1 MDPSGSGGVPSG
13 ADGDPLPEKG
23 ASGNPVE
30 RQHGLHD
37 IRRGGEPLQEAS
49 HKGGT
54 QKGGSVP
61 EPDFPGPEEE
71 WLTTPGGQFETAQ
84 SPAGE
89 KEIQDGRGKDNQG
102 PSETGGLDGV
112 HRPQGCISFSPNS
125 PQPPAIPE
133 VLLERSDIRVSMPC
147 IRAQQCSQGVHK
159 AIKASG
165 STPEKERNPLHDL
178 SGRHAS
184 DGPRREGAK
193 EPDPGDSFPLPAV
206 GLPDQSREV
215 SPDPFSDNP
224 LLGVHSG
231 LKKVDAVPS
240 RGEDRSN
247 SECLRDSDAQ
257 SPGVST
263 RAGKTHR
270 ENVSS
275 YAGYPS
281 SPIMLSGAASSED
294 QILGCIPELRDRSG
308 PGQSIIGRAEVVD
321 DRSEEM
327 ERTFHSAP
335 TARPHHRDRRISSG
349 MGSCFR
355 QEQHRGSVVRG
366 REDSAYQPAGVDR
379 GSICNSGFHEGS
391 EKYSHSVEDGQ
402 HNGDIVHQSHGRYEI
417 SGPLTCSL
425 RAMAVVPSE
434 RDHHHSGAPTGGL
447 QCGSRSRV
455 PHPEVNRMDVGRQG
469 VQKNSLSPGAAHD
482 RFICLPA
489 EQPAG
494 EVCQLAAR
502 SICSANR
509 RLSDV
514 VEGGDRICLPPFQ
527 SDWQMPP
534 EGVAGGLHG
543 DSSCADMGNTALVPS
558 TPGDAGGISSTVTNI
573 RVSTEGSIQQG
584 SPLTGK
590 KAVAVS
596 RLESLRRHQ
605 VTGGISGKASRL
617 LLSGWSKGTNATYQS
632 GWSKWAGWCD
642 SREIDPISC
651 NVKYFLDFLTDLF
664 EQGMQHRSINT
675 IRSAVSMTHDNIEG
689 IPIGQHPLV
698 TRLLRG
704 VHNLRPP
711 KPRYEHTWDVDVVT
725 KHIVK
730 MGSNEDL
737 SLKQLSQKLA
747 VLMALVEASRTSEL
761 RALDLRFRVYKPDGV
776 QFRLAS
782 LTKKRTPGAP
792 PKVLFFGAFP
802 EEERLCVMKCL
813 HHYEKVTSEF
823 RLEGG
828 DDQPLFLSYTKPH
841 KPVTAQRIAHWIKDL
856 LAEAGVDTK
865 VFKAHSV
872 RGASTSAAMAK
883 GVSISD
889 ILQTADWSR
898 ESTFKR
904 FYYRTTGSNEFA
916 RRILKSSHN

>member
-1 MDPSGSGGVPSG
+1 MDLIPPSNLNPVSDFSSILGVILFPIAQLES
-13 ADGDPLPEKG
+13 LPEAGRIQHCKRNWELI
-23 ASGNPVE
+23 SSDPWILQVVE
-30 RQHGLHD
+30 GYHLELMETPYQRRGPAGIQQHGLHD

-49 HKGGT
+49 HKGST

-133 VLLERSDIRVSMPC
+133 VLLERSDIRVLMPW
-147 IRAQQCSQGVHK
+147 IWAQQCSQGAHK

-193 EPDPGDSFPLPAV
+193 EPDSGDTFPLPAV

-231 LKKVDAVPS
+231 LKKVDVVPS

-270 ENVSS
+270 ENV
-275 YAGYPS
+275 
-281 SPIMLSGAASSED
+281 MLAILPAPLCYWGLQALKIRSLAASQSFKTEVD
-294 QILGCIPELRDRSG
+294 LDRASLEELRWWMIEVRKWNGRSIL
-308 PGQSIIGRAEVVD
+308 PPQPDLIIETDASLLGWGAVSD
-321 DRSEEM
+321 NNS
-327 ERTFHSAP
+327 T
-335 TARPHHRDRRISSG
+335 G
-349 MGSCFR
+349 
-355 QEQHRGSVVRG
+355 GSVVRS

-434 RDHHHSGAPTGGL
+434 RDHHHSGVPTGGL

-489 EQPAG
+489 EQSAG

-514 VEGGDRICLPPFQ
+514 EGGDRICLPHFQ

-534 EGVAGGLHG
+534 KGVAGGLHG

-605 VTGGISGKASRL
+605 VTGGI
-617 LLSGWSKGTNATYQS
+617 
-632 GWSKWAGWCD
+632 
-642 SREIDPISC
+642 DPISC

-698 TRLLRG
+698 TRLLRE

-747 VLMALVEASRTSEL
+747 VLMALVEASRTLEL

-782 LTKKRTPGAP
+782 LIKKRTPGAP
-792 PKVLFFGAFP
+792 PKVLFFGP
-802 EEERLCVMKCL
+802 R
-813 HHYEKVTSEF
+813 
-823 RLEGG
+823 GG
-828 DDQPLFLSYTKPH
+828 AVVCDEMP
-841 KPVTAQRIAHWIKDL
+841 
-856 LAEAGVDTK
+856 
-865 VFKAHSV
+865 
-872 RGASTSAAMAK
+872 
-883 GVSISD
+883 
-889 ILQTADWSR
+889 
-898 ESTFKR
+898 
-904 FYYRTTGSNEFA
+904 
-916 RRILKSSHN
+916 SSL

>member
-23 ASGNPVE
+23 ASRNPVE

-49 HKGGT
+49 HKGST

-178 SGRHAS
+178 SGRHAR
-184 DGPRREGAK
+184 DGPRREGA
-193 EPDPGDSFPLPAV
+193 
-206 GLPDQSREV
+206 
-215 SPDPFSDNP
+215 
-224 LLGVHSG
+224 
-231 LKKVDAVPS
+231 
-240 RGEDRSN
+240 
-247 SECLRDSDAQ
+247 
-257 SPGVST
+257 
-263 RAGKTHR
+263 
-270 ENVSS
+270 
-275 YAGYPS
+275 
-281 SPIMLSGAASSED
+281 
-294 QILGCIPELRDRSG
+294 
-308 PGQSIIGRAEVVD
+308 
-321 DRSEEM
+321 
-327 ERTFHSAP
+327 
-335 TARPHHRDRRISSG
+335 
-349 MGSCFR
+349 
-355 QEQHRGSVVRG
+355 
-366 REDSAYQPAGVDR
+366 
-379 GSICNSGFHEGS
+379 
-391 EKYSHSVEDGQ
+391 
-402 HNGDIVHQSHGRYEI
+402 
-417 SGPLTCSL
+417 
-425 RAMAVVPSE
+425 
-434 RDHHHSGAPTGGL
+434 
-447 QCGSRSRV
+447 
-455 PHPEVNRMDVGRQG
+455 
-469 VQKNSLSPGAAHD
+469 
-482 RFICLPA
+482 
-489 EQPAG
+489 
-494 EVCQLAAR
+494 
-502 SICSANR
+502 
-509 RLSDV
+509 
-514 VEGGDRICLPPFQ
+514 
-527 SDWQMPP
+527 
-534 EGVAGGLHG
+534 
-543 DSSCADMGNTALVPS
+543 
-558 TPGDAGGISSTVTNI
+558 
-573 RVSTEGSIQQG
+573 
-584 SPLTGK
+584 
-590 KAVAVS
+590 
-596 RLESLRRHQ
+596 
-605 VTGGISGKASRL
+605 KASRL

-813 HHYEKVTSEF
+813 HYYEKVTSDF

-872 RGASTSAAMAK
+872 RGASTSAAVCQFQTYCK
-883 GVSISD
+883 LQIGVESLLSNGFI
-889 ILQTADWSR
+889 TAQPAQMSLP
-898 ESTFKR
+898 EGFSKAP
-904 FYYRTTGSNEFA
+904 TTEIVVRSNGLCA
-916 RRILKSSHN
+916 

>member
-1 MDPSGSGGVPSG
+1 MPIYLALASWRKHPSAWRWTRSWRRSPNRENHCPSSPARDLDTKMTKETCVVFYPEALQPGAGARGIANHIRTPHTHGFRARGISKGSRARSQTGYSLQTRSQVKRRSQSNDGSYSPFQFKPCLRFQQYSWCDSVSNCPTGELARGWAHSALQKKLGADLIRPIDPSGSGGVPSG

-184 DGPRREGAK
+184 DGPRQEGAK

-247 SECLRDSDAQ
+247 SECLQDSDAQ

-355 QEQHRGSVVRG
+355 QEQHGGSVVRS

-494 EVCQLAAR
+494 KVCQLAAQ
-502 SICSANR
+502 SICSAIRCRGGR
-509 RLSDV
+509 R
-514 VEGGDRICLPPFQ
+514 
-527 SDWQMPP
+527 
-534 EGVAGGLHG
+534 
-543 DSSCADMGNTALVPS
+543 
-558 TPGDAGGISSTVTNI
+558 
-573 RVSTEGSIQQG
+573 
-584 SPLTGK
+584 
-590 KAVAVS
+590 
-596 RLESLRRHQ
+596 
-605 VTGGISGKASRL
+605 
-617 LLSGWSKGTNATYQS
+617 
-632 GWSKWAGWCD
+632 
-642 SREIDPISC
+642 
-651 NVKYFLDFLTDLF
+651 
-664 EQGMQHRSINT
+664 
-675 IRSAVSMTHDNIEG
+675 
-689 IPIGQHPLV
+689 
-698 TRLLRG
+698 
-704 VHNLRPP
+704 
-711 KPRYEHTWDVDVVT
+711 
-725 KHIVK
+725 
-730 MGSNEDL
+730 
-737 SLKQLSQKLA
+737 
-747 VLMALVEASRTSEL
+747 
-761 RALDLRFRVYKPDGV
+761 
-776 QFRLAS
+776 
-782 LTKKRTPGAP
+782 
-792 PKVLFFGAFP
+792 
-802 EEERLCVMKCL
+802 
-813 HHYEKVTSEF
+813 
-823 RLEGG
+823 
-828 DDQPLFLSYTKPH
+828 
-841 KPVTAQRIAHWIKDL
+841 
-856 LAEAGVDTK
+856 
-865 VFKAHSV
+865 
-872 RGASTSAAMAK
+872 
-883 GVSISD
+883 
-889 ILQTADWSR
+889 
-898 ESTFKR
+898 
-904 FYYRTTGSNEFA
+904 
-916 RRILKSSHN
+916 